1 MILLF
6 DNTVT
11 KEQADN
17 PQWVWENWGDG
28 IPCFS
33 YVEAERLNRF
43 YFGGF
48 GVIGLLINYE
58 NAKSRGYIKEAV

>member
-6 DNTVT
+6 DDTVT

-28 IPCFS
+28 IPCLS
-33 YVEAERLNRF
+33 YFEAHKLNSW
-43 YFGGF
+43 YYGGQ
-48 GVIGLLINYE
+48 GAIGILISYE
-58 NAKSRGYIKEAV
+58 SAHQRGYV